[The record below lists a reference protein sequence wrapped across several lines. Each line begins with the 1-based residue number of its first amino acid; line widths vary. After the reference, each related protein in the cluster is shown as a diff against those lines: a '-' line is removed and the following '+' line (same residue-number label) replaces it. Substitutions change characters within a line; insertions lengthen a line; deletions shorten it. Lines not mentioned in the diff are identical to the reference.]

1 MPIIHT
7 RRRFLTALAS
17 VGAAGLIPVPRVMAA
32 EGALETTSVR
42 FDKDPSACAAPQY
55 VAEELLRAEG
65 FTDIRYVE
73 TAPYSSPEMMGRD
86 PLSLAIG
93 RGEVDFGLNFPVLF
107 LPEIE
112 AGVAMTMLAGVHV
125 GCLELFV
132 QGGIRS
138 IGDLK
143 GKSVGL
149 NNAPPH
155 QLTLMAAE
163 VGLDPAKDLHWVTD
177 PALNPLELFAAG
189 KIDAFL
195 GYPPEPQELRARKAG
210 HVPLSTVPGRSI
222 TAACCWATG
231 NMSAAIRSRPSGFC
245 APSSKQ
251 PICAR
256 PSRRASRDNWSIAAS
271 PTGMTM
277 PSRR

>member
-7 RRRFLTALAS
+7 RRRLITTLAS
-17 VGAAGLIPVPRVMAA
+17 VGVAGLFPVSQVTAA
-32 EGALETTSVR
+32 EGVLETTSVR

-65 FTDIRYVE
+65 FADIRYVE
-73 TAPYSSPEMMGRD
+73 TAPYSSPEVMGHD

-93 RGEVDFGLNFPVLF
+93 RGEVDFVFNFPVLY

-112 AGVAMTMLAGVHV
+112 AGVGMTVLAGVHV
-125 GCLELFV
+125 GCVELFA
-132 QGGIRS
+132 QRGIRS

-149 NNAPPH
+149 NIAPPH
-155 QLTLMAAE
+155 FLTLMAAQ

-195 GYPPEPQELRARKAG
+195 GFPPEPQELRAREAG
-210 HVPLSTVPGRSI
+210 HAIVN
-222 TAACCWATG
+222 TALDRPWSQYYCCMLVGNREYVRNHPVATK
-231 NMSAAIRSRPSGFC
+231 R
-245 APSSKQ
+245 
-251 PICAR
+251 
-256 PSRRASRDNWSIAAS
+256 
-271 PTGMTM
+271 
-277 PSRR
+277 